1 MTRTGST
8 TRLVRSAVLTA
19 VVALLVGG
27 CAGPVGTTPA
37 ATPPAAA
44 APPPES
50 VVPMAWIDAATAA
63 WPDTDGK
70 KDGVMVF
77 GGARQCV
84 LGDQRVRVLDIDLRW
99 SESGYG
105 PLVPGP
111 AGVYGQAADGAN
123 GAGGFVHLCN
133 LSASRH
139 PSVGAPSRAA
149 GSVVLTRYPD
159 AGTLQEAVAGFRSR
173 PDTPVQDNEITQL
186 TSGRY
191 TVDALRRWYPTNPQG
206 AYQAM
211 VVDEPQRTTVVL
223 EVNSLSREDFGA
235 LSAQKAADAL
245 TDFLERSHAAPPS
258 GPPPV
263 PDWAGS
269 VWADAADS
277 FHIAVA
283 KGWAQDP
290 AAGDPTSPTT
300 VARFRKADRSAS
312 VTVIPTALN
321 DPLSLPDAVQK
332 ARAVSAQHG
341 YTVVGEEPITLDD
354 GRTAVRLDTLHAGRH
369 FTTVLAVT
377 DTDLFQIISSAPVD
391 RWDDAQ
397 PDVLQMAR
405 SFVAEA

>member
-1 MTRTGST
+1 MTR
-8 TRLVRSAVLTA
+8 VRSGVLTA
-19 VVALLVGG
+19 VVALLVVG
-27 CAGPVGTTPA
+27 CAGPVGTAP
-37 ATPPAAA
+37 AA
-44 APPPES
+44 APPAAPAPPPGS
-50 VVPMAWIDAATAA
+50 VVPTAWIDAATAA
-63 WPDTDGK
+63 WPDTDGR

-77 GGARQCV
+77 GGPRQCV
-84 LGDQRVRVLDIDLRW
+84 LGDQRVRVLDIELRW
-99 SESGYG
+99 IGSGYG

-111 AGVYGQAADGAN
+111 AGVYGQAAEGAD
-123 GAGGFVHLCN
+123 AADGFVHLCR

-139 PSVGAPSRAA
+139 PSVGAPSRAG

-159 AGTLQEAVAGFRSR
+159 AGALQGAVAAFRSR

-206 AYQAM
+206 AYEAM

-223 EVNSLSREDFGA
+223 EVNSLSREDFEA

-245 TDFLERSHAAPPS
+245 TDFLERSHAAPPP
-258 GPPPV
+258 GPTPV
-263 PDWAGS
+263 PAWAGS
-269 VWADAADS
+269 VWEDAADS

-290 AAGDPTSPTT
+290 AAGDPTSPTS
-300 VARFRKADRSAS
+300 VARFRKADRSGS
-312 VTVIPTALN
+312 LTVIPTALN
-321 DPLSLPDAVQK
+321 DPLSLPDAAQQ
-332 ARAVSAQHG
+332 ARVVSAQHD

-354 GRTAVRLDTLHAGRH
+354 GRAAVRLDATHAGRH
-369 FTTVLAVT
+369 FTNVLVVT
-377 DTDLFQIISSAPVD
+377 DTDLFQIIGSAPAD

-405 SFVAEA
+405 SFVAEP